1 MDIETAKTLKPGT
14 RVRITKTRS
23 TCFFSVGDEATLT
36 KLDTSDDDGDWHA
49 KFDSGINY
57 YIELRY
63 GVDYEVI
70 DSNNVDSW

>member
-14 RVRITKTRS
+14 RVRITKTKPGW
-23 TCFFSVGDEATLT
+23 FFSVGDEATLT

-49 KFDSGINY
+49 KFDNGKDLFIK
-57 YIELRY
+57 LGF

-70 DSNNVDSW
+70 DSNDVDSW